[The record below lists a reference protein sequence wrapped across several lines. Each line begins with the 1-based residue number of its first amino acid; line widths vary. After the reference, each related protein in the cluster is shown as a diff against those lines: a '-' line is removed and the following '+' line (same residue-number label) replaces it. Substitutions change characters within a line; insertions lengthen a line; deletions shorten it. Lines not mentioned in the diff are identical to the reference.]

1 MHIGAAPRPFVARP
15 IIAILCLCLA
25 WPCVA
30 VPPRRPAVRGRAL
43 PLLIY
48 SIHLSALARRCIAY
62 ASHREARPQQ
72 RSADH
77 SRSAAEP
84 CRSAAEPCRSR
95 PSRCISLPFSSAARP
110 CHAFLRRCHAL
121 LSPSSQFYASA
132 AQDTAARRNAM
143 PLQRSASQFPRF
155 SAPCIAVA
163 ELSQAQPSRFRRR
176 RRDPPTQSGLSR
188 NFSTGRCRK
197 TRRSPA
203 IRGRAPRGR
212 RTT

>member
-15 IIAILCLCLA
+15 IIAVLCLCLA
-25 WPCVA
+25 RPCVA
-30 VPPRRPAVRGRAL
+30 MPPRRPAVRGRTL
-43 PLLIY
+43 PLLIF
-48 SIHLSALARRCIAY
+48 SIRLSALARRCIAY

-77 SRSAAEP
+77 SPSAAEP

-110 CHAFLRRCHAL
+110 CHAFLSRCHAL
-121 LSPSSQFYASA
+121 PSPSSQFYASA
-132 AQDTAARRNAM
+132 VLCFET

-155 SAPCIAVA
+155 SMLCIAVA

-176 RRDPPTQSGLSR
+176 RRAPPRQSGLSR

>member
-1 MHIGAAPRPFVARP
+1 M
-15 IIAILCLCLA
+15 
-25 WPCVA
+25 
-30 VPPRRPAVRGRAL
+30 PPRRPAVRDRAL

-48 SIHLSALARRCIAY
+48 SMHLSALARRCIAY
-62 ASHREARPQQ
+62 ASHREARPQHCHAKR
-72 RSADH
+72 RSSAAEP
-77 SRSAAEP
+77 SYSLLRVSAAEP

-95 PSRCISLPFSSAARP
+95 PSRCISLPFSSAAQPRL
-110 CHAFLRRCHAL
+110 AFLSRCHAL
-121 LSPSSQFYASA
+121 LSPSTPFYAGA

-155 SAPCIAVA
+155 SMLCIAVA

-176 RRDPPTQSGLSR
+176 RRAPPTQSGLSR

-212 RTT
+212 RTA